1 MLSKMDL
8 RLQMDVTSGQ
18 LKNERKSEP
27 FSAPGDAQ
35 ESANRTTINASKV
48 CLMI

>member
-8 RLQMDVTSGQ
+8 RVQMDAKSGQ
-18 LKNERKSEP
+18 LKKSKSEI

-35 ESANRTTINASKV
+35 DSANGTTINAFDMP
-48 CLMI
+48 LLE